1 MSFTEL
7 FLIGTHSYDS
17 HSKTVGQS
25 SSLTPAY
32 PQLYSSEGNMR
43 RNYSF
48 RTTAVIGRCWFITP
62 LMPEF
67 QRVILGWGCKKWL
80 WFQCTY
86 PHTSDFLSSLF
97 EFSSP
102 LGTASLCKGA
112 SEGKI
117 HRLTILLFHK
127 RKEEMDEILSAV
139 SG

>member
-7 FLIGTHSYDS
+7 LLIGTHSYDS
-17 HSKTVGQS
+17 HSKTMGQS

-67 QRVILGWGCKKWL
+67 QRVILGWGYKKWL
-80 WFQCTY
+80 WLQCTY
-86 PHTSDFLSSLF
+86 PHTSDFLSALT

-102 LGTASLCKGA
+102 SGTASLCKGA

-117 HRLTILLFHK
+117 CRLTILLFHK
-127 RKEEMDEILSAV
+127 RKEEMDERLSAV
-139 SG
+139 PG